1 MKLSDMARHSRNQKQ
16 NLNTDNADLELINA
30 DQNHPH
36 KPKRRKKVKKFFAG
50 KKIFRNSNTSRH
62 SRNQNK
68 TFETRRNRG
77 KPKPLTT
84 KEYEVEDEGHEGKVR
99 KIFAKSFAAWH
110 ESDCRRPLTDDET
123 APPCIAKISR
133 SY

>member
-1 MKLSDMARHSRNQKQ
+1 MARHSRNQKQ

-36 KPKRRKKVKKFFAG
+36 KPKRRKKVKKFFRREKDLEIVIHRGIAA
-50 KKIFRNSNTSRH
+50 T
-62 SRNQNK
+62 K
-68 TFETRRNRG
+68 TFETRRNRGSRG

-84 KEYEVEDEGHEGKVR
+84 KEQEVEDEGHEGKVR

-110 ESDCRRPLTDDET
+110 ESDCRRPLTDAET
-123 APPCIAKISR
+123 APPCIVKISR